1 MINKLDEEYYKSIQ
15 INKMH
20 TCEINK
26 CYKFVK
32 KHLHYIAAKNNYP
45 IKSNYTV
52 DDYINIMLKYN
63 KPKN

>member
-1 MINKLDEEYYKSIQ
+1 MINNLDEEYYKSIQ
-15 INKMH
+15 INK
-20 TCEINK
+20 INK

-32 KHLHYIAAKNNYP
+32 KELDYMAATIDYP
-45 IKSNYTV
+45 IKNKYTI